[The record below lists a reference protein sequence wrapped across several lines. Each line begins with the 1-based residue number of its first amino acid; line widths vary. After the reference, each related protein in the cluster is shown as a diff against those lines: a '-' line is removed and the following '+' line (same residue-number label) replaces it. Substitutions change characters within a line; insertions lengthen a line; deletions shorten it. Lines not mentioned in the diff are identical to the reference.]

1 MAMKGKSLLMCA
13 LAAFAV
19 SEAAAVDL
27 RSEGRDP
34 EYVNSIVNRS
44 RKIVDKLALA
54 DDSVALQ
61 VTNIVANRYF
71 KLNDIYEVR
80 DAKIKFAKDSL
91 EGDARKA
98 TVSAAGTEADAA
110 LYRCHFE
117 FPADLSVYLTPEQV
131 DAVKDGMTYG
141 VVQVTYDSYLD
152 MIPTLTDD
160 EKIQILAWLIEARE
174 LAVDAENS
182 KKKHETFGK
191 YKGRINNYLASR
203 GYDLQAERDAWYER
217 VKARGGQ
224 L

>member
-1 MAMKGKSLLMCA
+1 MSD
-13 LAAFAV
+13 
-19 SEAAAVDL
+19 AAAVDL
-27 RSEGRDP
+27 KSEGRDP
-34 EYVNSIVNRS
+34 EYVNSIVGRS
-44 RKIVDKLALA
+44 RKIVDKLELP
-54 DDSVALQ
+54 DDSVASQ
-61 VTNIVANRYF
+61 VVNIVANRYF
-71 KLNDIYEVR
+71 KLNDIYEAR

-91 EGDARKA
+91 DGDARKA
-98 TVSAAGTEADAA
+98 AVSAAVTEADAA

-117 FPADLSVYLTPEQV
+117 FPADLSIYLAPAQV

-160 EKIQILAWLIEARE
+160 EKVQILAWLIEARE

-191 YKGRINNYLASR
+191 YKGRINNYLAAR

-217 VKARGGQ
+217 VKARGGE

>member
-1 MAMKGKSLLMCA
+1 MKIKSLIICV
-13 LAAFAV
+13 LASLAV
-19 SEAAAVDL
+19 SEAAAVEL

-34 EYVNSIVNRS
+34 EYVKSIVGRS
-44 RKIVDKLALA
+44 RKIVDELGLTN
-54 DDSVALQ
+54 DSVATQ

-71 KLNDIYEVR
+71 KLNDIYDAR

-91 EGDARKA
+91 DGDARR
-98 TVSAAGTEADAA
+98 SAVGIANSETDAA

-117 FPADLSVYLTPEQV
+117 FPADLSIYLTPEQV

-141 VVQVTYDSYLD
+141 VVKVTYDSYLD
-152 MIPTLTDD
+152 MIPTLTED
-160 EKIQILAWLIEARE
+160 EKAQILAWLIEARE
-174 LAVDAENS
+174 LAIDAENS

-191 YKGRINNYLASR
+191 YKGRINNYLAKQ

>member
-1 MAMKGKSLLMCA
+1 MKVKSLILCA
-13 LAAFAV
+13 VTAFAV
-19 SEAAAVDL
+19 AEAAAVDL
-27 RSEGRDP
+27 KNEGRDP
-34 EYVNSIVNRS
+34 EYVSSIVARS
-44 RKIVDKLALA
+44 RKVVDKLELS
-54 DDSVALQ
+54 DDSVASQ

-71 KLNDIYEVR
+71 KLNDIYEAR

-91 EGDARKA
+91 EG
-98 TVSAAGTEADAA
+98 SASKEAQNVAKMEADAT

-117 FPADLSVYLTPEQV
+117 FPADLSIYLTPAQV

-160 EKIQILAWLIEARE
+160 EKVQIMAWLIEARE

-217 VKARGGQ
+217 VKARGGE

>member
-1 MAMKGKSLLMCA
+1 MRAKSLILCA
-13 LAAFAV
+13 LASFAL

-27 RSEGRDP
+27 KSEGRDP
-34 EYVNSIVNRS
+34 EYVNSIVGRS
-44 RKIVDKLALA
+44 RKIVDKLDLA
-54 DDSVALQ
+54 DDSVAAE

-91 EGDARKA
+91 DGDARKA
-98 TVSAAGTEADAA
+98 ALSAAATEADAA

-117 FPADLSVYLTPEQV
+117 FPADLSIYLTPAQV

-160 EKIQILAWLIEARE
+160 EKVQILAWLIEARE

-182 KKKHETFGK
+182 KKKHDTFGK
-191 YKGRINNYLASR
+191 YKGRINNYLAAR

-217 VKARGGQ
+217 VKARGGE

>member
-1 MAMKGKSLLMCA
+1 M
-13 LAAFAV
+13 LAAFAA
-19 SEAAAVDL
+19 SEATAVDL
-27 RSEGRDP
+27 KSEGRDP
-34 EYVNSIVNRS
+34 EYVNSILGRS
-44 RKIVDKLALA
+44 RKVVDKLALSDESIA
-54 DDSVALQ
+54 AQ

-71 KLNDIYEVR
+71 KLNDIYEAR

-91 EGDARKA
+91 EGDARKTA
-98 TVSAAGTEADAA
+98 LSAAAMEADAA

-117 FPADLSVYLTPEQV
+117 FPADLSIYLAPEQV

-160 EKIQILAWLIEARE
+160 EKVQIMAWLIEARE

-217 VKARGGQ
+217 VKARGGE

>member
-1 MAMKGKSLLMCA
+1 MKIKSLIICV
-13 LAAFAV
+13 LASLAV
-19 SEAAAVDL
+19 SEAAAVEL

-34 EYVNSIVNRS
+34 EYVKSIVGRS
-44 RKIVDKLALA
+44 RKIVDELGLTN
-54 DDSVALQ
+54 DSVATQ

-71 KLNDIYEVR
+71 KLNDIYDAR

-91 EGDARKA
+91 DGDARR
-98 TVSAAGTEADAA
+98 SAVGIANSETDAA

-117 FPADLSVYLTPEQV
+117 FPADLSIYLTPEQV

-141 VVQVTYDSYLD
+141 VVKVTYDSYLD
-152 MIPTLTDD
+152 MIPTLTED
-160 EKIQILAWLIEARE
+160 EKEQILAWLIEARE
-174 LAVDAENS
+174 LAIDAENS

-191 YKGRINNYLASR
+191 YKGRINNYLAKQ

>member
-1 MAMKGKSLLMCA
+1 MRAKSLILYA
-13 LAAFAV
+13 LASFAL

-27 RSEGRDP
+27 KSEGRDP
-34 EYVNSIVNRS
+34 EYVNSIVGRS
-44 RKIVDKLALA
+44 RKIVDKLDLA
-54 DDSVALQ
+54 DDSVAAE

-71 KLNDIYEVR
+71 KLNDIYEAR

-91 EGDARKA
+91 DGDARKA
-98 TVSAAGTEADAA
+98 ALSAAATEADAT

-117 FPADLSVYLTPEQV
+117 FPADLSIYLTPAQV

-160 EKIQILAWLIEARE
+160 EKVQILAWLIEARE

-182 KKKHETFGK
+182 KKKHDTFGK
-191 YKGRINNYLASR
+191 YKGRINNYLAAR

-217 VKARGGQ
+217 VKARGGE

>member
-1 MAMKGKSLLMCA
+1 MVMKGKSLLICV
-13 LAAFAV
+13 LAVFAV

-34 EYVNSIVNRS
+34 EYVSSIVGRS
-44 RKIVDKLALA
+44 RKIVDKLELA
-54 DDSVALQ
+54 DDSVASQ

-71 KLNDIYEVR
+71 KLNDIYEAR

-98 TVSAAGTEADAA
+98 AVSAAGAEADAA

-117 FPADLSVYLTPEQV
+117 FPADLSIYLTPEQV

-141 VVQVTYDSYLD
+141 VVQVTYDSYQD
-152 MIPTLTDD
+152 MIPTLTDE
-160 EKIQILAWLIEARE
+160 EKAQILAWLIEARE

-203 GYDLQAERDAWYER
+203 GYDLQTERDAWYER